1 MVTCHQLGFSGEVVE
16 TLSFG
21 RGKHAL
27 CWAGK
32 PAKVRT
38 LRTKLGVSLRDD
50 IDFAV
55 SEGLDGMKV
64 AQRRCGESPRSK
76 LQRVSSEDLR
86 TPVLGQAVNQ
96 SAEVRSALVFFATAQ
111 SFRERSLESVN
122 RTGFENPLKS
132 WPLSFFRETRAPRVS
147 QEAP

>member
-1 MVTCHQLGFSGEVVE
+1 MKVVPGLIKEDESIHHWYRETLEKLDRSLATEKHKRIVLSMEGPRGPIIQVKAERLMAATCHHLEVMMVTCHQLGFSGEVVE

-64 AQRRCGESPRSK
+64 AQRRCGESP
-76 LQRVSSEDLR
+76 
-86 TPVLGQAVNQ
+86 
-96 SAEVRSALVFFATAQ
+96 VRSC
-111 SFRERSLESVN
+111 RECHRK
-122 RTGFENPLKS
+122 T
-132 WPLSFFRETRAPRVS
+132 
-147 QEAP
+147 